1 MSPPARAGRSAGGSR
16 VASRFEIV
24 SKTVRPLLA
33 EPYAYG
39 TADCFITALA
49 VADALGGT
57 EIAKIYR
64 GRYRTKTGAGR
75 LLRRLGHSSLVTL
88 VDTHFQRCAPAEAR
102 VGDIAIVLAEDGE
115 HLAVCAGQAFIVKT
129 ERGRRDFPVSTCIA
143 AYRAG

>member
-1 MSPPARAGRSAGGSR
+1 MSPPARVGRSVGGSR

-24 SKTVRPLLA
+24 SKTLRPLLA

-39 TADCFITALA
+39 TTDCFITTLT

-57 EIAKIYR
+57 DVAEAYR

-75 LLRRLGHSSLVTL
+75 LLRRLGHSSLVPL
-88 VDTHFQRCAPAEAR
+88 LDTHFPRCAPAEAR
-102 VGDIAIVLAEDGE
+102 VGDIAIVMAEDGE
-115 HLAVCAGQAFIVKT
+115 HCAVCAGQAFIVKT
-129 ERGRRDFPVSTCIA
+129 ERGRRDFPVSACIA